1 MASFSFAFT
10 FRRQLST
17 ICKAKNMS
25 DPLVKVVNALKA
37 EKVIPDVIPASVNFL
52 PSVLFHIVWPSN
64 GTEVVLGNKVQR
76 GLTLDEPEIKIL
88 PEVAPKE
95 DQVDSTHPSNLSYTL
110 VMTDP
115 DAPSRADPK
124 FGEWRHWVVSL
135 DLS

>member
-1 MASFSFAFT
+1 MASFSFAIT
-10 FRRQLST
+10 LRRQLST
-17 ICKAKNMS
+17 ISKPKNMS
-25 DPLVKVVNALKA
+25 DPLVKVVTALKA
-37 EKVIPDVIPASVNFL
+37 EKVIPDVIPASANFL

-95 DQVDSTHPSNLSYTL
+95 DQVDSTHPSTLSYTL

-124 FGEWRHWVVSL
+124 FGEWRHWVVSPG
-135 DLS
+135 LS